1 MLVQRTKSNRQL
13 QVGLNSLVFFVF
25 FFGFKQVLV
34 TICTFLDTCVSCL
47 V

>member
-13 QVGLNSLVFFVF
+13 QVGLNRLVF

>member
-13 QVGLNSLVFFVF
+13 QVGLNSLFFF